1 MEAKWDVG
9 DAFGGGTRVL
19 LQQTAEYRGFA
30 AGRARRGVSTKGV
43 QVNRHLTDVE
53 NSILQILWENGPEMR
68 GRYSREGMEF
78 LLKAIEENREESEGE
93 QRVESM
99 NSDDRVSDEIM

>member
-1 MEAKWDVG
+1 M
-9 DAFGGGTRVL
+9 
-19 LQQTAEYRGFA
+19 
-30 AGRARRGVSTKGV
+30 RR
-43 QVNRHLTDVE
+43 
-53 NSILQILWENGPEMR
+53 
-68 GRYSREGMEF
+68 RYSREGMEF